1 MADDGKT
8 LSTEVASSVETV
20 PSPGTNDVAVPS
32 SGAQGDVKESLLDAM
47 QDAVPQLRRNADRD
61 DDDGVSP
68 TRAARTRSVD
78 DDSDLPEEP
87 TPEELAK
94 LSHAAKR
101 RVRKLNS
108 QRMKLAS
115 EVQRLKAIEPSAQAA
130 EQVTNYLRQHDIGQ
144 DDFLLGLEL
153 MAAMRKGDFRKFYEG
168 VRPYM
173 KLCEEYLGL
182 ALPEDLQQRV
192 QQGHMTTEAAAMFSR
207 ERMDRAMAQTNAVR
221 QQAALQQF
229 QQSSAVQ
236 LQAQQREVLVGQVV
250 TTVNAWEVKIAQ
262 KDPDYPA
269 KKAAVQSTM
278 KAVVQE
284 QGPPRSTEHALQ
296 IAQEAYRRVN
306 DQYRAWSPRRAA
318 TQRTPSSTGRT
329 AGVPSPEPNSLLEAV
344 KFAREGAR
352 L

>member
-1 MADDGKT
+1 
-8 LSTEVASSVETV
+8 
-20 PSPGTNDVAVPS
+20 
-32 SGAQGDVKESLLDAM
+32 
-47 QDAVPQLRRNADRD
+47 
-61 DDDGVSP
+61 
-68 TRAARTRSVD
+68 
-78 DDSDLPEEP
+78 
-87 TPEELAK
+87 
-94 LSHAAKR
+94 
-101 RVRKLNS
+101 
-108 QRMKLAS
+108 MKLAS

-250 TTVNAWEVKIAQ
+250 TTVNAWEATIAQ

-284 QGPPRSTEHALQ
+284 QGPPCWTPDGTFFAPSRSFSWPLPA
-296 IAQEAYRRVN
+296 
-306 DQYRAWSPRRAA
+306 
-318 TQRTPSSTGRT
+318 
-329 AGVPSPEPNSLLEAV
+329 
-344 KFAREGAR
+344 
-352 L
+352 